1 MNKSLIENLYYEV
14 WNKGNFKIL
23 RNIITNNYV
32 IQSDPGDSWE
42 GKTLNRIEY
51 EQRVLYTRT
60 AFPDIKF
67 ELHQLVHEEIF
78 IAVRWSANGTQRG
91 SLKGIPATNNKL
103 HFNGQTFY
111 EMEEGLLSGHWQ
123 VIDRLGFIEQLR
135 DTK

>member
-14 WNKGNFKIL
+14 WNKGNFKVL
-23 RNIITNNYV
+23 SNIISNNYV

-42 GKTLNRIEY
+42 GKILNRIEY

-67 ELHQLVHEEIF
+67 ELHQVVHEENF
-78 IAVRWSANGTQRG
+78 FAVRWSANGTQRG
-91 SLKGIPATNNKL
+91 SLSGIPATNKKL

-111 EMEEGLLSGHWQ
+111 EMEGNLLSGHWQ